1 MKDLVKIELIKIIKH
16 KDFLLMVSMLFIPI
30 MYSIGLAMNS
40 KSFTYVGGQ
49 KVSGLA
55 FASEMYTF
63 VYMCFIYFIILSV
76 CVIRSLRGE
85 IENKSIQLYTQRINN
100 RKKIYLAKNTA
111 YLILAVITTLIFI
124 ITSIICFY
132 LFTIR
137 RADIAVPEFCR
148 KGELLYYLV
157 NILAILLCFIFTV
170 NISLFLGAY
179 KKSFQAMGIFIFVW
193 LAFMYLKEFSYV
205 KYFVPIYYVEKIVNS
220 DVGKCEWKC
229 LGVLLMLVSIYSVLG
244 IILRKKKFEK
254 SDI

>member
-1 MKDLVKIELIKIIKH
+1 MKDLVKIELFKIVKH
-16 KDFLLMVSMLFIPI
+16 NDFLLMISMLFIPI
-30 MYSIGLAMNS
+30 MYSVGLALKL
-40 KSFTYVGGQ
+40 KSFTYIGEQ

-55 FASEMYTF
+55 FVAEMYTF

-76 CVIRSLRGE
+76 CVIRSLKGE
-85 IENKSIQLYTQRINN
+85 IENKSIRLYVQRIND
-100 RKKIYLAKNTA
+100 RKKIYLAKIIAYFILTVNTA
-111 YLILAVITTLIFI
+111 VIFI

-148 KGELLYYLV
+148 NGELLYYSV
-157 NILAILLCFIFTV
+157 NILAVLLCFIFTV
-170 NISLFLGAY
+170 NLSFFLSAY
-179 KKSFQAMGIFIFVW
+179 KKSFQAMGIFIFIW

-220 DVGKCEWKC
+220 EVGKCEWK
-229 LGVLLMLVSIYSVLG
+229 YLG
-244 IILRKKKFEK
+244 ILFMIVSVYSAMSIILGQKKFEK